1 MIWVR
6 GVAPERS
13 AGWGVDGFA
22 LVGMYEWC
30 PSQHRAGLGSPAV
43 CVSTPLQCCLG
54 LELTLHQE
62 RDGNPPTVGLGRS
75 IPCCGRLKVPWLCE
89 CFVNALSAICSFGM
103 LSAAAAY
110 RARAQFVKARPPA
123 LIWVSGEEGEEVNGC
138 FCSWFAP
145 RWACMSGAPASTG
158 LAWGHQQFVSPPPCS
173 AVWV

>member
-62 RDGNPPTVGLGRS
+62 RDAALPVVEPMALVRDRDAVLLGALGPARAS
-75 IPCCGRLKVPWLCE
+75 TIRKHVREWRKARAFCLSVSGKPWPEHIGVVLDYLHERRLEPCASSVPAAFLA
-89 CFVNALSAICSFGM
+89 ALSFIEK
-103 LSAAAAY
+103 
-110 RARAQFVKARPPA
+110 V
-123 LIWVSGEEGEEVNGC
+123 
-138 FCSWFAP
+138 
-145 RWACMSGAPASTG
+145 GAVLRVCLKLLCCETQST
-158 LAWGHQQFVSPPPCS
+158 S
-173 AVWV
+173 